1 MDHTGIVF
9 PGQGSQYVG
18 MGRELYESSH
28 AVREVFDQAAEAL
41 DTDIVRLCFEGPQ
54 EILDLTPNTQA
65 TVLTVDVALYRV
77 FENAIG
83 LAPAVVAGHSLGEYA
98 ALCAAGALDFTDA
111 VRLVYA
117 RGQYQQEAVP
127 PGEGC
132 MAAVVGLEKSCVEG
146 ICRAVDGR
154 YGVVAV
160 ANDNSPGQFVISGN
174 TAAVEQAMGRAKE
187 GGARRVVKLP
197 ISVPCHCGL
206 LDGAARRLGKY
217 LDNVSIRNCTV
228 PVIPNYDPEARHTR
242 ETTRDLLVRQLNSP
256 VRWQETITRM
266 SEMGIRAVVE
276 IGPKKTLSGLIKR
289 IDGNIKTLN
298 IEDTASLKSA
308 AGFFDGGEMAQAP
321 VV

>member
-1 MDHTGIVF
+1 MDNIGIVF

-28 AVREVFDQAAEAL
+28 VARAVFDQATEAL
-41 DTDIVRLCFEGPQ
+41 DTDIARLCFEGPQ

-65 TVLTVDVALYRV
+65 TVLTVDIAILRV
-77 FENAIG
+77 FENVIER
-83 LAPAVVAGHSLGEYA
+83 APAVVAGHSLGEYA
-98 ALCAAGALDFTDA
+98 ALCAAGALDFPDA

-132 MAAVVGLEKSCVEG
+132 MAAVIGLEKDCVEE
-146 ICRAVDGR
+146 ICRAVDAG

-187 GGARRVVKLP
+187 EGARMVVKLP
-197 ISVPCHCGL
+197 ISVPCHCSL
-206 LDGAARRLGKY
+206 LDEAARRLERY
-217 LDNVSIRNCTV
+217 LDNVSIRSCTM

-242 ETTRDLLVRQLNSP
+242 ETTKDLLVRQLNSP

-266 SEMGIRAVVE
+266 SRMGIRTIVE

-289 IDGNIKTLN
+289 IDRSIRTLN
-298 IEDTASLKSA
+298 IEDTASLESA
-308 AGFFDGGEMAQAP
+308 AGFFNGGGVA
-321 VV
+321 